1 MGADLSILRR
11 QGGGDPSTST
21 AAASAPSASAS
32 ALERRVAAH
41 QTHVRRLD
49 QILRLLSNYQVEPN
63 VVDTKVRE
71 AIEGYV
77 ARSEVALERSS
88 SASAGGGAAGGKR
101 GRSRRSSNDDDG
113 DDDESFYSA
122 EEEEEDE
129 NEDDEDEDEGFDDID
144 AFYANVPGLDRSEAA
159 GIGQL
164 SSHGGGGGF
173 RGAGGV
179 CDAADG

>member
-1 MGADLSILRR
+1 MRLLLFVFVFMFFFQFFPSLRKKNREKNSLFFLIFFISISNKTTTPISGLTEQVERMGADLSILRR

-63 VVDTKVRE
+63 GVDTQVRA

-88 SASAGGGAAGGKR
+88 S
-101 GRSRRSSNDDDG
+101 
-113 DDDESFYSA
+113 
-122 EEEEEDE
+122 
-129 NEDDEDEDEGFDDID
+129 
-144 AFYANVPGLDRSEAA
+144 
-159 GIGQL
+159 GQ
-164 SSHGGGGGF
+164 F
-173 RGAGGV
+173 F
-179 CDAADG
+179 